1 MDNDDPFSA
10 HNAHLSHIKSKLAR
24 TQVASNPSVVA
35 SIKDKVTEQT
45 LQRKMQHAHLKKKN

>member
-24 TQVASNPSVVA
+24 PQAAANTSAVSSV
-35 SIKDKVTEQT
+35 KDKVTE
-45 LQRKMQHAHLKKKN
+45 